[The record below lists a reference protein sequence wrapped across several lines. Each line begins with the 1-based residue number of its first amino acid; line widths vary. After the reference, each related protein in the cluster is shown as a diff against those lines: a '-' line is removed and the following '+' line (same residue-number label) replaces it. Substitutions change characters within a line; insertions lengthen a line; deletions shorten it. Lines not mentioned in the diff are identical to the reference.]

1 MRFFFV
7 EGNNYGVLYQALEDV
22 SMMNVLDRPNVKE
35 KLIKTVEPIDVKLA
49 SVKLA
54 SVKSVNVEPLDEAV
68 ESIDETV
75 ESIDVKKLLPFD
87 WRKLMILG
95 VSLNDA
101 KRIATNLIVREIV
114 PVYWRKLIE
123 LGVPINEAHDI
134 AEAIARYDAAQ
145 KRPNREQKEL
155 IKRYCATICRAEL
168 WRSKL
173 LLA

>member
-7 EGNNYGVLYQALEDV
+7 EGNNYGVLYQALKDV
-22 SMMNVLDRPNVKE
+22 SMMNVLDRPNVRE
-35 KLIKTVEPIDVKLA
+35 KLIKTVEPIDV
-49 SVKLA
+49 
-54 SVKSVNVEPLDEAV
+54 EPMDEVV
-68 ESIDETV
+68 ESIEETV
-75 ESIDVKKLLPFD
+75 ESVDVKKLLPFD

-101 KRIATNLIVREIV
+101 KRIAINLIVREIV

-134 AEAIARYDAAQ
+134 AEAIARYDAAK
-145 KRPNREQKEL
+145 KRPNRKQKEL

>member
-1 MRFFFV
+1 
-7 EGNNYGVLYQALEDV
+7 
-22 SMMNVLDRPNVKE
+22 MMNVMDRPYAE
-35 KLIKTVEPIDVKLA
+35 ELIETVEPTDNA
-49 SVKLA
+49 
-54 SVKSVNVEPLDEAV
+54 
-68 ESIDETV
+68 V

-95 VSLNDA
+95 VSLDDA
-101 KRIATNLIVREIV
+101 KRIAINLLVREIV

-134 AEAIARYDAAQ
+134 AEAIAQ

-155 IKRYCATICRAEL
+155 IKRYCPTICRAEL

>member
-1 MRFFFV
+1 
-7 EGNNYGVLYQALEDV
+7 
-22 SMMNVLDRPNVKE
+22 MMNVLDRPNVKE
-35 KLIKTVEPIDVKLA
+35 KLIKTVEPMDI
-49 SVKLA
+49 
-54 SVKSVNVEPLDEAV
+54 KSVDVRSVDVESINIEPMDEAV

-75 ESIDVKKLLPFD
+75 ESVDVKKLLPFD

-101 KRIATNLIVREIV
+101 KRIAINLIVREIV

-134 AEAIARYDAAQ
+134 AEAIARYDAAK
-145 KRPNREQKEL
+145 KRPNRKQKEL
-155 IKRYCATICRAEL
+155 INRYCATICRAEL

>member
-35 KLIKTVEPIDVKLA
+35 KLIKTVEPLD
-49 SVKLA
+49 
-54 SVKSVNVEPLDEAV
+54 VEPLDEAV

>member
-1 MRFFFV
+1 MT
-7 EGNNYGVLYQALEDV
+7 
-22 SMMNVLDRPNVKE
+22 NVLDRPYVE
-35 KLIKTVEPIDVKLA
+35 EELVETVEPID
-49 SVKLA
+49 
-54 SVKSVNVEPLDEAV
+54 EG
-68 ESIDETV
+68 V

-95 VSLNDA
+95 VSLDDA
-101 KRIATNLIVREIV
+101 KRIAINLIVREIV

-134 AEAIARYDAAQ
+134 AEAIARYDAAK
-145 KRPNREQKEL
+145 KRPNHEQKEL
-155 IKRYCATICRAEL
+155 IKRYCPTICRAEL

>member
-1 MRFFFV
+1 
-7 EGNNYGVLYQALEDV
+7 
-22 SMMNVLDRPNVKE
+22 MMNVMDRPHIEKAPVETVKP
-35 KLIKTVEPIDVKLA
+35 TDRV
-49 SVKLA
+49 
-54 SVKSVNVEPLDEAV
+54 
-68 ESIDETV
+68 V

-95 VSLNDA
+95 VSLDDA
-101 KRIATNLIVREIV
+101 KRIAINLIVREIV

-134 AEAIARYDAAQ
+134 AEAIAHYDAAK
-145 KRPNREQKEL
+145 KRPSQEQKEL
-155 IKRYCATICRAEL
+155 IKRYCPTICRAEL